1 MPTIFKV
8 HYRLYY
14 GRLRLQLLRPF
25 HWICRITWSSLT
37 YPHLDSGAS
46 NGIRTR
52 DSCLASNCITTILYL
67 HASLPLMFQ
76 LESSETHNAGFVL
89 IRHCWRDGR
98 RLWCHELGSNQ
109 RHAGYESATL
119 PTELSWH
126 KWYWWV
132 DSNHRLSPYQSD
144 ALTN

>member
-25 HWICRITWSSLT
+25 HWTCRITWSSLT

-67 HASLPLMFQ
+67 RMPGLVFLTCISTGIDARNGM
-76 LESSETHNAGFVL
+76 
-89 IRHCWRDGR
+89 
-98 RLWCHELGSNQ
+98 GS
-109 RHAGYESATL
+109 
-119 PTELSWH
+119 
-126 KWYWWV
+126 
-132 DSNHRLSPYQSD
+132 
-144 ALTN
+144 